1 MNHLDLFSGI
11 GGFALAAQRSG
22 IVTRQLVEINP
33 FCQQVLAKN
42 FPAIPIWSDICDY
55 HPKSGEF
62 DLFTL
67 GYPCQGN
74 SRANHQGKGL
84 EDPRSSLWFEALRCI
99 HEGQPRFV
107 VVENVPPT
115 VNRNWLATVLE
126 GLDQAGFD
134 AEWEI
139 VTASSVGAP
148 HLRERLFIV
157 AYARCYGLQGQSEI
171 QVNARGSIAGRE
183 IVAANSDGGR
193 SQQQSTAIAIG
204 AGRNE
209 FARETFSDSSCE
221 RRNGR
226 NFQDSDQGRA
236 VSATRSKASPVT
248 NSDSESKSSQERGI
262 FSITTDTARSQTD
275 SASSQPGSLGVDDGV
290 PAWLDGISY
299 SGWWREN
306 PAPIAAGI
314 APRSIRHRGDRIQG
328 CGNAVSPQVAAI
340 ALRRV
345 LQIAGGVA

>member
-1 MNHLDLFSGI
+1 MNHLDLFAGI
-11 GGFALAAQRSG
+11 GGFTLAAQVLG
-22 IVTRQLVEINP
+22 FTARQFVEINP

-42 FPAIPIWSDICDY
+42 FPKIPIWSDICDY
-55 HPKSGEF
+55 HPKPGEF

-115 VNRNWLATVLE
+115 VNRNWLVTVLE

-134 AEWEI
+134 AEWET
-139 VTASSVGAP
+139 VTAASVGAP

-157 AYARCYGLQGQSEI
+157 AYARCNRLQGQAEI
-171 QVNARGSIAGRE
+171 EVNARGAVAGRE
-183 IVAANSDGGR
+183 IVVANSTRSR
-193 SQQQSTAIAIG
+193 SQEWSQKTAS
-204 AGRNE
+204 GRHDV
-209 FARETFSDSSCE
+209 APKAFSDSSSAGWD
-221 RRNGR
+221 GR
-226 NFQDSDQGRA
+226 NLQESKQGRTIA
-236 VSATRSKASPVT
+236 ATGSKA
-248 NSDSESKSSQERGI
+248 NSAG
-262 FSITTDTARSQTD
+262 
-275 SASSQPGSLGVDDGV
+275 SQPGSLGMDDGV
-290 PAWLDGISY
+290 PAWLDGISH
-299 SGWWREN
+299 SGWWRQN

-328 CGNAVSPQVAAI
+328 CGNAVSPQMAAI
-340 ALRRV
+340 PLRRV
-345 LQIAGGVA
+345 LQLSGEAK